1 MREVTRAQ
9 VRRGLVVPVVVALVG
24 FLTFWRMPGAENVR
38 AVQILALLA
47 VGMGLGVALAHL
59 KILLGMK
66 KE

>member
-9 VRRGLVVPVVVALVG
+9 VRRGLVVPLVVALFG

>member
-1 MREVTRAQ
+1 MAEVTRAQ
-9 VRRGLVVPVVVALVG
+9 IRRGLVVPLVVALLG
-24 FLTFWRMPGAENVR
+24 FLTFSRMPGAEHVR
-38 AVQILALLA
+38 AVQILSLIA